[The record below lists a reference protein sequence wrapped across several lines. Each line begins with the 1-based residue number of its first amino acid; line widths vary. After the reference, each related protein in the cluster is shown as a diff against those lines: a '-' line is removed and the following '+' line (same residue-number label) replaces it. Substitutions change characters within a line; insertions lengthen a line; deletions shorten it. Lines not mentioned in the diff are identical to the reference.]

1 MSYLEEL
8 LPEFRNG
15 AKIRRTGL
23 SKPVNAKGYIYYKE
37 GKIYNEFG
45 RECEPDL
52 GLWLSKND
60 WEIYEEPIDWDYVIA
75 NSCPCWFWNNDKNLR
90 VKGTL
95 MEVDDTCD
103 YSFRISL
110 YRTYYKNCCPCRR
123 DEVTF
128 YEDMKK

>member
-15 AKIRRTGL
+15 AKIRSSMW
-23 SKPVNAKGYIYYKE
+23 SKKAFIHLKD
-37 GKIYNEFG
+37 GKILDES
-45 RECEPDL
+45 
-52 GLWLSKND
+52 GLPYTIPAIAFHIND
-60 WEIYEEPIDWDYVIA
+60 WELYQKPIDWEYIIA

-110 YRTYYKNCCPCRR
+110 YNTYYKNCCPCRR

>member
-8 LPEFRNG
+8 LPEFRKG

-23 SKPVNAKGYIYYKE
+23 SKPVNAKGYIFYKE

-60 WEIYEEPIDWDYVIA
+60 WELYEEPIDWQYIIDHE
-75 NSCPCWFWNNDKNLR
+75 CLCWFWEDSKQDKLAQNLNS
-90 VKGTL
+90 
-95 MEVDDTCD
+95 VDSNSPFMFVD
-103 YSFRISL
+103 SRNVA
-110 YRTYYKNCCPCRR
+110 YKHCRPVRR

-128 YEDMKK
+128 YEDKK

>member
-1 MSYLEEL
+1 MAYLEEL
-8 LPEFRNG
+8 LPEFRKG

-23 SKPVNAKGYIYYKE
+23 SKPVNAKGYIFYKE

-60 WEIYEEPIDWDYVIA
+60 WELYEEPIDWQYIIDHE
-75 NSCPCWFWNNDKNLR
+75 CLCWFWSEDF
-90 VKGTL
+90 
-95 MEVDDTCD
+95 ETCRMLG
-103 YSFRISL
+103 YLKYITKQGIFNGNSR
-110 YRTYYKNCCPCRR
+110 NCRPVRR

-128 YEDMKK
+128 YEDRTS